1 MKFDSLKICFA
12 ATFGGSFL
20 FMALVGV
27 SIFTAQF
34 NADITPTI
42 PWFPIPVLGIV
53 FGVTWWCHRRWDIG
67 LNDPLKAPA
76 GLIIAFAV
84 VSMVAVRALWIL
96 EKHYHGVV
104 YDFPRGPEGTSA
116 LFLVTYWIAIS
127 LALSTASEVCF
138 RGIMHSQLARHLTL
152 LPTIF
157 WVVFFNTFAHPWAS
171 LGQRFFGTV
180 AILVAWGWLRHISG
194 SLKATILLHIVV
206 VMGGD
211 AIFWFIGPVDF
222 GELTTGT
229 LIAAAVIGLVAL
241 AGSIYLSRLITGQA
255 RSTS

>member
-1 MKFDSLKICFA
+1 MNWHKLKIWFA
-12 ATFGGSFL
+12 ATYGGSFL

-34 NADITPTI
+34 NADTMPNF
-42 PWFPIPVLGIV
+42 PWFPVPVLGV
-53 FGVTWWCHRRWDIG
+53 VLGVTWWCHRRWDIG
-67 LNDPLKAPA
+67 LSDPLKAPL
-76 GLIIAFAV
+76 GLIVAFAV

-104 YDFPRGPEGTSA
+104 YEFPRGPEGTSA
-116 LFLVTYWIAIS
+116 LFLVTYWITIS

-138 RGIMHSQLARHLTL
+138 RGIMQAQLARHFGLWS
-152 LPTIF
+152 TIF
-157 WVVFFNTFAHPWAS
+157 WVVFFNTFSHPWAS

-194 SLKATILLHIVV
+194 TLKAPLLLHIAM

-211 AIFWFIGPVDF
+211 VVFWFIGPVDF
-222 GELTTGT
+222 GQLTAGT
-229 LIAAAVIGLVAL
+229 LTAVGAIGLVAL
-241 AGSIYLSRLITGQA
+241 AGTIYLSRLITRGA
-255 RSTS
+255 PSAT